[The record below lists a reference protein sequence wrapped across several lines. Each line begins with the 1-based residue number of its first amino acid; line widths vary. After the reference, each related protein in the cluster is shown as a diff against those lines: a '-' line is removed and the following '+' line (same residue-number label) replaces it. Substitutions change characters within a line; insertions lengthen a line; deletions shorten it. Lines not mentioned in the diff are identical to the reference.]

1 MGPDARPAT
10 LLSAPVRDVFGSAR
24 KLRSLPVT
32 VGYVK
37 GPAWMSRRRKI
48 WVLCRNP
55 HASISFGPGTYL
67 GPGFSL
73 HMPYGGT
80 FRVGRGV
87 EFRRNFRAELGGPTS
102 VIEIGDHSV
111 FTYDVIIQCDTTI
124 TIGRH
129 CTFGQSTILVDGN
142 HRYKNPD
149 RLLLEQG
156 YDYRPLRIED
166 GATTMSKVTVINDI
180 GERAVVGANAVV
192 TRPVPAYSLA
202 LGVPA
207 RVADYFGPPGGEA
220 GSSSTVNS
228 ERSGPRG

>member
-1 MGPDARPAT
+1 LSPAG
-10 LLSAPVRDVFGSAR
+10 SPASGMFGLAR
-24 KLRSLPVT
+24 KVRSLPVT
-32 VGYVK
+32 LGYVQ
-37 GPAWMSRRRKI
+37 GPRWMSRLRMA
-48 WVLCRNP
+48 WVLLRNP

-73 HMPYGGT
+73 HMPHGGT

-102 VIEIGDHSV
+102 LVEIGDNSV

-124 TIGRH
+124 AIGRH
-129 CTFGQSTILVDGN
+129 CTFGQNTILVDGN
-142 HRYKNPD
+142 HRYKDPD
-149 RLLLEQG
+149 LRLLEQG

-192 TRPVPAYSLA
+192 TRPVPPYSLA
-202 LGVPA
+202 VGVPA
-207 RVADYFGPPGGEA
+207 RVADYFGPPGGEV
-220 GSSSTVNS
+220 GSSSSLNS